1 MMEDGGRHGN
11 LGAEQVICYGGTLS
25 ALVVMPG
32 TRRSRGRGNR
42 RQPPKAVL
50 QRPRRGTR
58 ASVAEQNR
66 AKTKGCATA
75 VAQHTPDAPAPTPVR
90 KTRSGRAIGVKVS
103 KRSKLPRS
111 PPPSPNT
118 ANEPVPQAERLT
130 PAPCS
135 LSALASAPSTRR
147 PRRVRRTAQNDEPA
161 SRGAVRRSRG
171 STRVA
176 TAPKQSPKLQDVSA
190 VHASAEDDG
199 SPVPV
204 DPAPTTKSRARGKG
218 NRSRRSRACAA
229 GDSPVASRG
238 AAALPRTP
246 PPPRDT
252 EAGCGS
258 GDAAS
263 PVGSVEGSHRN
274 GSGSVGGKDG
284 GHGGGAGS
292 PGRQGGPSV
301 RRDDS
306 NGDSSSPVKVQPA
319 SHVPTPPDVDQGPVE
334 QVAAASS
341 VQPSVDAAVPGHAS
355 SNAGSS
361 DAGAGAAGEA
371 AAVPPSQSRDA
382 SQQGEATHATVSVD
396 EGNNG
401 ATVSAEADSHGDWRP
416 TPPAVRATRAAL
428 SSSAVQ
434 DPQLLSMNS
443 INRCVRGNGSEALRY
458 TPLALEALRL
468 AVVRG
473 VQHGLFLYGM
483 DARV

>member
-11 LGAEQVICYGGTLS
+11 LGAQHVICFGGTLS

-66 AKTKGCATA
+66 AKTKDSATA
-75 VAQHTPDAPAPTPVR
+75 VAQETPDAPAPPPVR
-90 KTRSGRAIGVKVS
+90 KTRSGRAIGVEVS
-103 KRSKLPRS
+103 KRSKLSRS

-118 ANEPVPQAERLT
+118 AHEPVPQAERLT

-218 NRSRRSRACAA
+218 GRSRRSRARAA

-246 PPPRDT
+246 PPRDA

-258 GDAAS
+258 GEDAPS
-263 PVGSVEGSHRN
+263 VGSVEGSHRN

-284 GHGGGAGS
+284 GHGGGACS
-292 PGRQGGPSV
+292 PGRKGGPSV
-301 RRDDS
+301 R
-306 NGDSSSPVKVQPA
+306 GDGSTGDRSSPVKVQSA
-319 SHVPTPPDVDQGPVE
+319 SQVPTPPDVDQGPVE

-361 DAGAGAAGEA
+361 DAGADVAGEA
-371 AAVPPSQSRDA
+371 AAVPPPPSRDA
-382 SQQGEATHATVSVD
+382 SQQGEATHATVSVE

-401 ATVSAEADSHGDWRP
+401 ATVSTEADSHGDWRP

-434 DPQLLSMNS
+434 DPQMLSMNS

-473 VQHGLFLYGM
+473 VQHGLVLYGM
-483 DARV
+483 DARA